1 MKAEIIT
8 IGDELLIG
16 QVVDTNS
23 AWMAEQLNL
32 LGLQVHQI
40 TSISDQRNHILSALA
55 LAAQRANVILIT
67 GGLGPT
73 NDDLTKPT
81 LCEYFDT
88 PLVFHQATYDHI
100 EQLFRQRGY
109 AMSEVNRH
117 QADVPQSCTV
127 IPNANGTAPG
137 MWFEHEG
144 IIYISM
150 PGVPFEMKP
159 MMLNEILPR
168 LLKRF
173 EGSFI
178 LHRTILTQG
187 IGESLLAETIEAWEN
202 ALPANVRLAYL
213 PQPGIVRLRL
223 TATGD
228 NKQALAAMLQNQIE
242 KLLQIIPDLIFGFN
256 DDSLEA
262 VTGKLLLQKHRTV
275 STAESCT
282 GGYLAHLITSV
293 GGSSA
298 WYQGSVVA
306 YHNRI
311 KMQTLAVPEN
321 MLEEHGAVS
330 RQVVEAMADGMRKSF
345 GTDYALAVSGIAGPD
360 GGSDEKPVGTTWI
373 ALSTAQDVTS
383 RKFLFG
389 EHRHRNIRKAALTAL
404 NMLRLELLRE

>member
-32 LGLQVHQI
+32 VGLQVHQI
-40 TSISDQRNHILSALA
+40 TSISDDRSHILSALT

-88 PLVFHQATYDHI
+88 PLIFHQPTFDHI
-100 EQLFRQRGY
+100 EQLFGQRGY

-127 IPNANGTAPG
+127 IPNLNGTAPG
-137 MWFEHEG
+137 MWFEHQRV
-144 IIYISM
+144 IYVSM

-178 LHRTILTQG
+178 LHRTVLTQG
-187 IGESLLAETIEAWEN
+187 IGESALAETIEAWEN
-202 ALPANVRLAYL
+202 SLPANIKLAYL
-213 PQPGIVRLRL
+213 PQPGMVRLRL

-228 NKQALAAMLQNQIE
+228 DKQQLAATLQYHIDE
-242 KLLQIIPDLIFGFN
+242 LLTIVPDLIFGFN
-256 DDSLEA
+256 DDSLES
-262 VTGKLLLQKHRTV
+262 VVGQLLLQKHRTL

-293 GGSSA
+293 AGSST
-298 WYQGSVVA
+298 WYMGSVVA

-311 KMQTLAVPEN
+311 KTQTLAVPEK
-321 MLEEHGAVS
+321 MLEAHGAVS
-330 RQVVEAMADGMRKSF
+330 QQVVEAMAQGIRASF
-345 GTDYALAVSGIAGPD
+345 GTDYALAVSGTAGPD
-360 GGSDEKPVGTTWI
+360 GGSAEKPVGTTWI
-373 ALSTAQDVTS
+373 ALATTQGVTS

-389 EHRHRNIRKAALTAL
+389 EHRQRNIRKAALAAL

>member
-32 LGLQVHQI
+32 VGLQVHQI
-40 TSISDQRNHILSALA
+40 TSISDHRNHILSALT

-88 PLVFHQATYDHI
+88 PLVFHQPTYDHI
-100 EQLFRQRGY
+100 EQLFWQRGY

-137 MWFEHEG
+137 MWFEHED

-187 IGESLLAETIEAWEN
+187 IGESALAETIESWEN
-202 ALPANVRLAYL
+202 ALPANIRLAYL
-213 PQPGIVRLRL
+213 PQPGMVRLRL
-223 TATGD
+223 TATSD
-228 NKQALAAMLQNQIE
+228 NKQQLAATLQHQIDE
-242 KLLQIIPDLIFGFN
+242 LLKIIPDLIFGFN

-262 VTGKLLLQKHRTV
+262 VVGRLLLQKHRTV

-293 GGSSA
+293 AGSSA

-311 KMQTLAVPEN
+311 KMQTLAVPEK

-330 RQVVEAMADGMRKSF
+330 QQVVEAMADGMRKSF

-360 GGSDEKPVGTTWI
+360 GGSSEKPVGTTWI
-373 ALSTAQDVTS
+373 ALATTQGVTS

-389 EHRHRNIRKAALTAL
+389 EHRQRNIRKAALAAL

>member
-32 LGLQVHQI
+32 VGLQVHQI
-40 TSISDQRNHILSALA
+40 TSISDDRSHILSALT

-88 PLVFHQATYDHI
+88 PLIFHQPTFDHI
-100 EQLFRQRGY
+100 EQLFGQRGY

-127 IPNANGTAPG
+127 IPNLNGTAPG
-137 MWFEHEG
+137 MWFEHQRV
-144 IIYISM
+144 IYVSM

-178 LHRTILTQG
+178 LHRTVLTQG
-187 IGESLLAETIEAWEN
+187 IGESALAETIETWEN
-202 ALPANVRLAYL
+202 SLPANIKLAYL
-213 PQPGIVRLRL
+213 PQPGMVRLRL

-228 NKQALAAMLQNQIE
+228 DKQALAATLQHQID
-242 KLLQIIPDLIFGFN
+242 KLLKTIPDLIFGFN
-256 DDSLEA
+256 DDSLES
-262 VTGKLLLQKHRTV
+262 VVGQLLLQKHRTI

-293 GGSSA
+293 AGSST
-298 WYQGSVVA
+298 WYMGSVVA

-311 KMQTLAVPEN
+311 KMQALAVPKK
-321 MLEEHGAVS
+321 MLEAHGAVS
-330 RQVVEAMADGMRKSF
+330 QQVVEAMAQGIRTSF

-360 GGSDEKPVGTTWI
+360 GGSAEKPVGTTWI
-373 ALSTAQDVTS
+373 ALATTQGVTS

-389 EHRHRNIRKAALTAL
+389 EHRQRNIRKAALAAL
-404 NMLRLELLRE
+404 NMLRLELLKE